1 MAYTLEQLYNEL
13 VDLSNKGDEAAA
25 RALLEKHFAGLP
37 EDVQGKV
44 LAQLYAGSVIREA
57 GQADEVLHLQEKGVL
72 LIEALEVLKSH
83 LKTGA

>member
-13 VDLSNKGDEAAA
+13 VDLSNKGDEAYA

-37 EDVQGKV
+37 EDEGKV

-57 GQADEVLHLQEKGVL
+57 GRQTRYCTCRR
-72 LIEALEVLKSH
+72 KSVAH
-83 LKTGA
+83 RSA